1 MTRQNSLTLSDITR
15 FRLYNQQISETKFKK
30 PDEIVKW
37 LGAVQGQDYSG
48 AKWSIA
54 LRLPNVNDVEIEKA
68 IADKKIIRTWP
79 VRGTLHFVSADDI
92 RWMLSLAASELI
104 LGNTTRDKQ
113 LGLDRKKYERSF
125 TILNEALRGGKQLIR
140 EELIGVLKN
149 GGIKA
154 DGIQLSHILQR
165 AGLQQIICFGI
176 RRGKQ
181 FTYTLLDEW
190 IPENKTLSR
199 DEALAELAKRYFIS
213 RGPATLQDFIWWSG
227 LSSTNARNGLEM
239 IKAKLVSKILD
250 DKTYWMFE
258 PKRTSGSS
266 KGYLLPGFDE
276 YLISYKDRSAII
288 EQKLFKQINAG
299 GGILSPTVIING
311 KVAGTWKRE
320 FRKDKVIIKLKPFNS
335 FTKTDRKAILEA
347 AEGYS
352 KFHDIAFEIISY

>member
-1 MTRQNSLTLSDITR
+1 MTKQNSLTLSDIIR

-30 PDEIVKW
+30 PAEIVKW
-37 LGAVQGQDYSG
+37 LGAVQGQDYFG

-113 LGLDRKKYERSF
+113 LELDRKKYERSF
-125 TILNEALRGGKQLIR
+125 AILNESLRGGKQLIR
-140 EELIGVLKN
+140 GELIGVLRN

-154 DGIQLSHILQR
+154 DGILLSHILQR

-213 RGPATLQDFIWWSG
+213 RGPATLQDFTWWSG
-227 LSSTNARNGLEM
+227 LRSADAGEGLEM
-239 IKAKLVSKILD
+239 VKAKLVSKTLD
-250 DKTYWMFE
+250 DKTYWMPE

-266 KGYLLPGFDE
+266 KVYLLPGFDE

-288 EQKLFKQINAG
+288 EQKLFKQINSG

-320 FRKDKVIIKLKPFNS
+320 FRKYKVIIKLKPFNS
-335 FTKTDRKAILEA
+335 FTK
-347 AEGYS
+347 AES
-352 KFHDIAFEIISY
+352 KTIYDTAKKYGEFNGMEVELL